1 MLEAPAAR
9 RISLVSALMVSLGA
23 VAVGAEPPKLE
34 ISATYPE
41 SGSTGTMHYANRV
54 KIALGTLEPLVLQG
68 SEDFGVPIPGPQYR
82 LDDRHFVL
90 LAWASSG
97 AGMQDLHA
105 LLIEVRGKALVLAK
119 ELVLMTDR
127 PSAGVV
133 VRPAGSGSLKLGVV
147 DPGKFLH
154 NEEDW
159 SYSAGG
165 KVLAAAAIRALPYE
179 AYVPAAGDSVY
190 APPLGKLPEGRIAW
204 ITVTAR
210 GFAFPPKGTSAAH
223 S

>member
-1 MLEAPAAR
+1 MRQGFER
-9 RISLVSALMVSLGA
+9 RSLVA
-23 VAVGAEPPKLE
+23 VATLFLLQAVSAGAEPPGLE

-41 SGSTGTMHYANRV
+41 TGSTGTMHYANRV

-105 LLIEVRGKALVLAK
+105 LLIEIRGKALAVAQ

-147 DPGKFLH
+147 DPGEFLH

-165 KVLAAAAIRALPYE
+165 KVLDAAAIRALPYE
-179 AYVPAAGDSVY
+179 AYIPAAGDSVY
-190 APPLGKLPEGRIAW
+190 APPFGKLPEGRIAW